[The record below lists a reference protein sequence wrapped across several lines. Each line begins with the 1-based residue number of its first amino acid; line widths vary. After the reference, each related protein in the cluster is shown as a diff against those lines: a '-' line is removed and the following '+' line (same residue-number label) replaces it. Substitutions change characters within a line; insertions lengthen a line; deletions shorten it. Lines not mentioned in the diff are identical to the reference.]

1 MDVVLAGIQD
11 ALNVSTFIYVAIGVF
26 VGLLVGTIPGLS
38 APMAIAL
45 CVPLT
50 YYMPAVAA
58 IGFLIGIN
66 KGGFFGGSISATFI
80 NTPGTAE
87 AAATALEGYPLAKQG
102 KGVRAIKMALYASAF
117 GDIFSTLLLFAVA
130 GPVAGAALKMGPSE
144 ICSLIMLSLTMIAI
158 LEAGDLCKGLVAAAL
173 GMFISTVGMDPVVG
187 EGRLTLGI
195 YQLEAGIPM
204 IPMCIGL
211 LALSELFAQT
221 EGLFRGFKLSM
232 RKEEGGDISHVF
244 SSKKRED
251 NRVTFKEYIVYWKT
265 LLRSSCLGS
274 IVGAL
279 PGLGAA
285 IAAFLAYGVARNSSK
300 HPEEYGHGSL
310 EGIAAAESANNAVV
324 GSSLIPLFTLG
335 IPGNMASAIMIGAF
349 VLHGVTPG
357 PLMFEQHGQM
367 VYGVYATM
375 IVSNIMLLAL
385 GLFCIRFF
393 ARMLT
398 APKNILMPIIMLVCM
413 LGAYM
418 AESSTFAVGLM
429 IFFGI
434 VGYIIKKVNFS
445 FICLIVGYIL
455 GPMFELSFQQSIIS
469 FYHKPELL
477 LHRPI
482 TLFLLAMIVAFCVW
496 NSWSSNRKAR
506 KAAMAAN
513 AA

>member
-1 MDVVLAGIQD
+1 MDIILAGIQG
-11 ALNVSTFIYVAIGVF
+11 AMNFATFAYVGVGVF
-26 VGLLVGTIPGLS
+26 VGLLVGSVPGLS

-50 YYMPAVAA
+50 YYMPPVAA

-102 KGVRAIKMALYASAF
+102 KALRAIKMALYASAF
-117 GDIFSTLLLFAVA
+117 GDIFSTLLLFIVA
-130 GPVAGAALKMGPSE
+130 APIAGAALKMGPSE
-144 ICSLIMLSLTMIAI
+144 ICALIMLSLTMIAI
-158 LEAGDLCKGLVAAAL
+158 LEAGDICKGLVAAAL

-187 EGRLTLGI
+187 EGRLTFNI

-221 EGLFRGFKLSM
+221 EGLFRGFRPSADTATDS
-232 RKEEGGDISHVF
+232 DIAQVF
-244 SSKKRED
+244 SSPRPED
-251 NRVTFKEYIVYWKT
+251 NRITFKEYIAHWKT
-265 LLRSSCLGS
+265 MLRSSCLGS
-274 IVGAL
+274 LVGAL

-300 HPEEYGHGSL
+300 HPEEYGKGSL

-357 PLMFEQHGQM
+357 PLMFEQHGEM
-367 VYGVYATM
+367 IYGVYATM
-375 IVSNIMLLAL
+375 IVSNILLILL
-385 GLFCIRFF
+385 GLFCIRIF
-393 ARMLT
+393 ARMLS
-398 APKNILMPIIMLVCM
+398 APKNILMPVIMLICM

-418 AESSTFAVGLM
+418 SESSIFAVGLM

-434 VGYIIKKVNFS
+434 VGYIMKKVNFS
-445 FICLIVGYIL
+445 FICVIVGYIL
-455 GPMFELSFQQSIIS
+455 GPTFELSFQQTIIT

-477 LHRPI
+477 LARPI
-482 TLFLLAMIVAFCVW
+482 TMFLLALIVVFCIW
-496 NSWSSNRKAR
+496 NFINSRK
-506 KAAMAAN
+506 KAQQAA
-513 AA
+513 A

>member
-1 MDVVLAGIQD
+1 MDAILAGIQD
-11 ALNVSTFIYVAIGVF
+11 AMTFSTFLYVGIGVF
-26 VGLLVGTIPGLS
+26 VGLMVGTIPGLS

-87 AAATALEGYPLAKQG
+87 AAATALEAYPMAKAG
-102 KGVRAIKMALYASAF
+102 KGVRAIKMALYSSAF
-117 GDIFSTLLLFAVA
+117 GDIFATLLLFLVA
-130 GPVAGAALKMGPSE
+130 APVASAALKMGPSE
-144 ICSLIMLSLTMIAI
+144 ICCLIMLSLTMIAI

-173 GMFISTVGMDPVVG
+173 GMLISTIGMDPVVG
-187 EGRLTLGI
+187 EGRLTFNL
-195 YQLEAGIPM
+195 YQLESGVPL

-211 LALSELFAQT
+211 LALSELFTQT
-221 EGLFRGFKLSM
+221 EGLFRGFRLS
-232 RKEEGGDISHVF
+232 RKKDERSGIATITA
-244 SSKKRED
+244 SKKRED
-251 NRVTFKEYIVYWKT
+251 NRVTFKEYIVNWKT
-265 LLRSSCLGS
+265 LLRSSS
-274 IVGAL
+274 IGALVGAL

-285 IAAFLAYGVARNSSK
+285 VAAFLAYGLARNSSK
-300 HPEEYGHGSL
+300 HPEEYGNGSL

-349 VLHGVTPG
+349 VMHGVTPG

-375 IVSNIMLLAL
+375 IVSNIMLVAL
-385 GLFCIRFF
+385 GLVCIRFF

-398 APKNILMPIIMLVCM
+398 APKNVLMPIIMLICM

-418 AESSTFAVGLM
+418 SEHSTFAVGLM
-429 IFFGI
+429 ILFGI
-434 VGYIIKKVNFS
+434 IGYIIKKVNFS
-445 FICLIVGYIL
+445 FICMIVGFIL
-455 GPMFELSFQQSIIS
+455 GPMFELSFQQTIIT

-477 LHRPI
+477 LERPI
-482 TLFLLAMIVAFCVW
+482 TLFLLAMIMAFCVW
-496 NSWSSNRKAR
+496 NAWSSHRKSKR
-506 KAAMAAN
+506 AA
-513 AA
+513 